1 MDFLVQLFTTPSI
14 ASTVLFLCLAGFLGV
29 AIGKLEIK
37 KIKLGIAGVLFSGI
51 AIAHFGAP
59 VDEHVLHFVREFGL
73 ILFVYSIGVDMGPR
87 FFSSFK
93 KDGMTLNFLAMGIVL
108 LGFGIALIIK
118 HVTGLSPATVIGIL
132 CGAVTNTPSL
142 GAAQQVLSE
151 HGGDIAATF
160 HNGDAAAMVGET
172 GMAYAV
178 AYPFGILGI
187 ILTMIIIRV
196 IFKITVEKEE
206 KDYHDTLG
214 GKETKLQSVA
224 ITVTNSNLFGKSIA
238 YMKEVVD
245 KELAVSRIFRNNEY
259 ILAANEEIVQQGD
272 VIYGVSAQNL
282 ITNLEAKIGKVEIP
296 EKKEITGQLSLLNIL
311 ITNRKITGKTI
322 EQIGIYR
329 RYQAN
334 ITRIYRNGMEI
345 LPTKSTTIE
354 LGDTV
359 KVVGKKEEFK
369 EVKKELGD
377 SVKELA
383 KPNIPAVFLGIF
395 AGVIVGSIPIFIP
408 GIPAPAKLGL
418 AGGPLVIAIL
428 LGYRGR
434 IGKLSFY
441 MTPGANHFLRELGIV
456 LFLACV
462 GLLSGGKFVETIM
475 GDGLQWMLYGMIIT
489 FVPIMI
495 VGIIGRLMK
504 INYLKLCG
512 CIAGSMTDPPALE
525 FANSVSPVQAQST
538 AYATVYPLTMF
549 LRVFLAQIFIL
560 ATL

>member
-1 MDFLVQLFTTPSI
+1 MDFLEKLFTTPSV
-14 ASTVLFLCLAGFLGV
+14 ASTVLFLCLAGFLGI
-29 AIGKLEIK
+29 AIGKLEVK

-59 VDEHVLHFVREFGL
+59 IDEHLLHFVREFGL

-93 KDGMTLNFLAMGIVL
+93 KDGMILNFLAMGIVL
-108 LGFGIALIIK
+108 TGFGIAVLIM
-118 HVTGLSPATVIGIL
+118 HLSGLSPAIVVGIL
-132 CGAVTNTPSL
+132 SGAVTNTPSL
-142 GAAQQVLSE
+142 GAAQQVITE
-151 HGGDIAATF
+151 QGGEIAAMA
-160 HNGDAAAMVGET
+160 GQT
-172 GMAYAV
+172 GMSYAV
-178 AYPFGILGI
+178 AYPFGVLGI
-187 ILTMIIIRV
+187 ILTMILIRI
-196 IFKITVEKEE
+196 IFKISIEKEE
-206 KDYHDTLG
+206 KDYQETLG
-214 GKETKLQSVA
+214 GKENKLQSVE
-224 ITVTNSNLFGKSIA
+224 ITVSNPNLQGKDIA
-238 YMKEVVD
+238 YIKRIVD
-245 KELAVSRIFRNNEY
+245 KELALSRIFRNNEY
-259 ILAANEEIVQQGD
+259 ILAMDNEIIELGD

-282 ITNLEAKIGKVEIP
+282 IENLEAKIGKVEIP
-296 EKKEITGQLSLLNIL
+296 EKKEVAGHLSLLNIL
-311 ITNRKITGKTI
+311 VTNRKITGKTI

-329 RYQAN
+329 RYPAN
-334 ITRIYRNGMEI
+334 ITRIYRDGMEI
-345 LPTKSTTIE
+345 LPTLSTTIE

-359 KVVGKKEEFK
+359 KVVGKKEVLK
-369 EVKKELGD
+369 DVKKELGD
-377 SVKELA
+377 SIKELA
-383 KPNIPAVFLGIF
+383 KPNIPSVFLGIF

-428 LGYRGR
+428 LGHKGR

-462 GLLSGGKFVETIM
+462 GLLSGSKFVETIM

-489 FVPIMI
+489 FVPII
-495 VGIIGRLMK
+495 IAGIIGRLLK

-525 FANSVSPVQAQST
+525 FANSVSPMQAQST

-560 ATL
+560 LTL

>member
-1 MDFLVQLFTTPSI
+1 MEFVQKLFSTPSV
-14 ASTVLFLCLAGFLGV
+14 ASTVLFLCMAGFIGI
-29 AIGKLEIK
+29 AIGKLEVK

-59 VDEHVLHFVREFGL
+59 IDEHVLHFVREFGL

-93 KDGMTLNFLAMGIVL
+93 KDGMTLNFIAVGIVL
-108 LGFGIALIIK
+108 GGFGIAALIMYLTK
-118 HVTGLSPATVIGIL
+118 LSPAIIVGIL

-142 GAAQQVLSE
+142 GAAQQVLTE
-151 HGGDIAATF
+151 QGGE
-160 HNGDAAAMVGET
+160 AAAMAGQT

-178 AYPFGILGI
+178 AYPFGVIGI
-187 ILTMIIIRV
+187 ILTMILIRLLFRV
-196 IFKITVEKEE
+196 SMEKEE
-206 KDYHDTLG
+206 KDYQDTLED
-214 GKETKLQSVA
+214 KDSKLHSVE
-224 ITVTNSNLFGKSIA
+224 ITVSNSNLQGKTIA
-238 YMKEVVD
+238 YIKNIVD
-245 KELAVSRIFRNNEY
+245 TELAVSRIYRHGDY
-259 ILAANEEIVQQGD
+259 ILAMDSEIVQMGD

-282 ITNLEAKIGKVEIP
+282 IGNLEAKIGKVVIS
-296 EKKEITGQLSLLNIL
+296 EKKEVSGDLSLLNVL

-329 RYQAN
+329 RYPAN
-334 ITRIYRNGMEI
+334 ITRVYRNGIEI
-345 LPTKSTTIE
+345 LPTRSTTIE

-359 KVVGKKEEFK
+359 KVVGKKEVLK
-369 EVKKELGD
+369 DVKRELGD
-377 SVKELA
+377 SIKELS
-383 KPNIPAVFLGIF
+383 KPNIVAVFLGIF

-418 AGGPLVIAIL
+418 AGGPLVVAIL
-428 LGYRGR
+428 LGYKGR
-434 IGKLSFY
+434 IRKMSFY

-462 GLLSGGKFVETIM
+462 GLLSGGKFVETITH
-475 GDGLQWMLYGMIIT
+475 GGLQWMLYGMIIT

-495 VGIIGRLMK
+495 AGIIGRFMK

-525 FANSVSPVQAQST
+525 FANSLSPVQAQST

-549 LRVFLAQIFIL
+549 LRVFLAQVFVLLTL
-560 ATL
+560 A